1 MDSQLS
7 EKWKDVLRKHWL
19 PLSLA
24 LLGLIFFVYGLI
36 AFLGQSK
43 SSGDIKIQ
51 TNSNTQTASENLLTV
66 DIEGEVTNPG
76 VYRLKQGSIVQDGLA
91 LAGGLSASADR
102 DWVSKN
108 LNLALK
114 LTDSQKIYIPRIG
127 ESISSSVL
135 GSTVSDTVPA
145 VININSALESELDTL
160 PGIGPVTAEKI
171 INNRPYSQTD
181 DLLTK
186 KVVSQ
191 KVFDQIKDK
200 ISAY

>member
-7 EKWKDVLRKHWL
+7 EKWKGLLKKHWL

-24 LLGLIFFVYGLI
+24 LLGLIFFAYGLI

-43 SSGDIKIQ
+43 SSEDIKIQ
-51 TNSNTQTASENLLTV
+51 TNSNPQNTQENFLTIDV
-66 DIEGEVTNPG
+66 EGEVTSPG
-76 VYRLKQGSIVQDGLA
+76 VYRLKQGSIVQDALA

-102 DWVSKN
+102 DWVAKN

-127 ESISSSVL
+127 ESFSSSVL